1 VVIVAPGFSFH
12 QKSIFAIFG
21 IRSTMPRISRDFRSS
36 DPSHMNPTFSK
47 QVIRVEPSHHIFTD
61 GDLLGRSVANQ
72 PRAGC
77 ETPMHRAS
85 ARILREIADRG

>member
-1 VVIVAPGFSFH
+1 
-12 QKSIFAIFG
+12 
-21 IRSTMPRISRDFRSS
+21 
-36 DPSHMNPTFSK
+36 MNQAFSK

-61 GDLLGRSVANQ
+61 GDLPRRSVADQ
-72 PRAGC
+72 RRAGC